1 MNGLVAWIPVAFA
14 LVAEASWIAV
24 IAGLFEAFV
33 LRPPTVG
40 VFEMLMATGVGLV
53 SARFLGPRLGARW
66 PAVAVGLTVACGIA
80 AWLWSAD
87 VRTVLH
93 GEGVRA
99 AFGANPGAWLAGVAF
114 VRGMG
119 YAHVPLDPR
128 RVGTLVAVGVPG
140 LAVAAIAG
148 RLMGE
153 PWRGDFLSAAQLQVL
168 LFLGSALVAL
178 VLTRVALAAGGTAV
192 DWRRNPAWLA
202 MVVMLLTVT
211 LVVAVW
217 VSLTAGEV
225 ISMAVTAL
233 VVPLLLIGFVAG
245 IDRRTLRILLVCVAA
260 AGLIAIVVRI
270 LQSLA
275 GPNRPA
281 PLPSGG
287 VGEQPQEPVQATL
300 LGLAILVAVVVV
312 VILVLA
318 RLALRRGPAL
328 TMDDEIREIAGDEEE
343 GPDERRRRRRRFRR
357 RPAPVDAVAAYR
369 DLLEDLEDRPPV
381 AREPG
386 ETPSEHA
393 GRLRGAGMSG
403 LALDFLAADYG
414 LARFGGVALTPAE
427 HRRAVARFAGLRR
440 GLMAVPVVS
449 PATGDDAEGSMG
461 EARP

>member
-1 MNGLVAWIPVAFA
+1 MSGLVAWIPVGFA

-40 VFEMLMATGVGLV
+40 VFEMLLAVGVGLV
-53 SARFLGPRLGARW
+53 SARFVGPRLGSRW
-66 PAVAVGLTVACGIA
+66 PAVAVGLTAACGLA
-80 AWLWSAD
+80 GWLWSAE
-87 VRTVLH
+87 VRAVLH
-93 GEGVRA
+93 QDGIRA
-99 AFGANPGAWLAGVAF
+99 AFGANPGGWLAGVAF

-119 YAHVPLDPR
+119 YARIPIDPR

-140 LAVAAIAG
+140 LALAAITG

-153 PWRGDFLSAAQLQVL
+153 PWRGDFLSTAQLQVL
-168 LFLGSALVAL
+168 LFLGSSLTAL
-178 VLTRVALAAGGTAV
+178 VLARVALAAGGTAV
-192 DWRRNPAWLA
+192 DWRRNPAWLV
-202 MVVMLLTVT
+202 MVVLLLTAT

-225 ISMAVTAL
+225 ISMALTAL
-233 VVPLLLIGFVAG
+233 VVPVLLIGFVAG

-260 AGLIAIVVRI
+260 AGLIAVVVRL
-270 LQSLA
+270 LQSLI
-275 GPNRPA
+275 GPNQPA
-281 PLPSGG
+281 PLPPAG

-312 VILVLA
+312 IILVLA

-328 TMDDEIREIAGDEEE
+328 IMDDEIREIANDEEQ
-343 GPDERRRRRRRFRR
+343 GQGERRRRRSRFRR
-357 RPAPVDAVAAYR
+357 RPAPTDAVAAYR
-369 DLLEDLEDRPPV
+369 DLLEDIDGRPPV

-393 GRLRGAGMSG
+393 RRLRRAGVGG
-403 LALDFLAADYG
+403 LALDLLAADYG

-427 HRRAVARFAGLRR
+427 HRRAIARFAGIRR
-440 GLMAVPVVS
+440 RLLAVPVVS
-449 PATGDDAEGSMG
+449 PATDDDTDAPTGQ
-461 EARP
+461 ARP

>member
-1 MNGLVAWIPVAFA
+1 
-14 LVAEASWIAV
+14 
-24 IAGLFEAFV
+24 
-33 LRPPTVG
+33 
-40 VFEMLMATGVGLV
+40 
-53 SARFLGPRLGARW
+53 
-66 PAVAVGLTVACGIA
+66 
-80 AWLWSAD
+80 
-87 VRTVLH
+87 
-93 GEGVRA
+93 
-99 AFGANPGAWLAGVAF
+99 
-114 VRGMG
+114 
-119 YAHVPLDPR
+119 
-128 RVGTLVAVGVPG
+128 
-140 LAVAAIAG
+140 
-148 RLMGE
+148 MGE

-168 LFLGSALVAL
+168 LFLGSSLAAL
-178 VLTRVALAAGGTAV
+178 VLARVTLAAGGTAV

-202 MVVMLLTVT
+202 MVVLLLTVT

-260 AGLIAIVVRI
+260 AGLIAIVVRT
-270 LQSLA
+270 LQSLV

-300 LGLAILVAVVVV
+300 LGVAILVAVVVV

-328 TMDDEIREIAGDEEE
+328 TMDDEMREIADDEEE
-343 GPDERRRRRRRFRR
+343 GLDQRRRRRRRFRR

-393 GRLRGAGMSG
+393 ARLRHAGVSG
-403 LALDFLAADYG
+403 LALDLLAADYG
-414 LARFGGVALTPAE
+414 LARFGGQPHDCRAPPGDHAVRRPPATAPGGARRGPCGTGRRGRCARGRRGHGARRLTGIG
-427 HRRAVARFAGLRR
+427 RAVAQASAWLHGRRADGADLSDNRRMPKPDLLPAVTTVTIYGEDWCGDCRRSKRWLNSSGIDWVYIDRGADPAVRRMLADAGYL
-440 GLMAVPVVS
+440 AIPPVVVLPGGAVLVEPS
-449 PATGDDAEGSMG
+449 NTELAE
-461 EARP
+461 AVAAVA